1 MKKIQTI
8 LNAILSKDIFDYI
21 LMDRSFRIVSASDGV
36 GRYLSDAPRVGD
48 DVLAHL
54 PEFVG
59 SEEEIRKI
67 FVKKY
72 SLFTLESVHKNNYYI
87 NLSVDYYDAN
97 TAMILFHN
105 ITAVTLARQGILQ
118 KSNETTLLYT
128 MLQKIIDAQSTLLFV
143 INQEGRVA
151 FANQRYYEHF
161 DDQALELYRYFDEEI
176 PDYAA
181 LCDHLDNQE
190 HPVTIGDDT
199 FMVQGSRVESTY
211 MLFTLAKVTQIVQEN
226 HSLQEEVKFDSLTG
240 VYRKKAF
247 DAKVQEMM
255 QEHEPFALVVAD
267 IDNFKA
273 VNDTYGHTVGDE
285 VLQEF
290 ASIIKGE
297 LRQHDLVARWGGEE
311 FLFVLKAKN
320 ADDALQRAE
329 ALREKIAAY
338 PFRDVKKLT
347 VSMGVSWKSRCP
359 CETLDSL
366 LRRADR
372 SLYDAK
378 SQGKNKTILSPVVQ
392 CEEICL

>member
-1 MKKIQTI
+1 MKNIQII
-8 LNAILSKDIFDYI
+8 LNAILSKNIFDYI
-21 LMDRSFRIVSASDGV
+21 LMDKDFKLINASEEV
-36 GRYLSDAPRVGD
+36 GRYLTNEPHVGD
-48 DVLAHL
+48 DVLSHL
-54 PEFVG
+54 PELVG
-59 SEEEIRKI
+59 SEEEIQKV
-67 FVKKY
+67 FMKKY

-87 NLSVDYYDAN
+87 NLSIEYYDDS

-105 ITAVTLARQGILQ
+105 ITAVTIAKQGILQ
-118 KSNETTLLYT
+118 KSNETTLLYS
-128 MLQKIIDAQSTLLFV
+128 MLQKILDSQSSLLFV
-143 INQEGRVA
+143 INREGNVE
-151 FANQRYYEHF
+151 FANQRYYEQF
-161 DDQALELYRYFDEEI
+161 GDQGLKLYQYFDHDLQ
-176 PDYAA
+176 DYDA
-181 LCDHLDNQE
+181 LCTYLDNKE
-190 HPVTIGDDT
+190 HHIAIGDDN
-199 FMVQGSRVESTY
+199 FMLQGTRIEATY
-211 MLFTLAKVTQIVQEN
+211 SLFTLSKVTKIVREN

-247 DAKVQEMM
+247 DIKVQEMM
-255 QEHEPFALVVAD
+255 KGSDLFALVVAD

-290 ASIIKGE
+290 ASILKGE

-320 ADDALQRAE
+320 AEEAFRRADALRDRIANYSF
-329 ALREKIAAY
+329 RE
-338 PFRDVKKLT
+338 VKHLT
-347 VSMGVSWKSRCP
+347 VSMGLSWKSRCP

-378 SQGKNKTILSPVVQ
+378 NQGKNKTALSPLVE